1 MPYKAAPAAH
11 NQGAATQLD
20 SNTGALV
27 IVTILFFMWGL
38 ITSLNDVLIPH
49 LKAVYTLTYV
59 QAMLVQ
65 FCFFGAYAIVSLPAG
80 ALIRRI
86 GYQKGAVAGL
96 LVAAV
101 GCTLFYPASFG
112 GYGLFL
118 LALFVL
124 ASGITVLQVAANP
137 YVAVL
142 GPARTASSRLTLT
155 QAFNSLGTTIG
166 PAVGGLLILS
176 AAGAVAVAGSDG
188 VAEAAAEAASVRG
201 PYLVLAGMLA
211 LLAVLFWL
219 ARLPAIADTD
229 DVPLAG
235 ESQGSA
241 LAHRHL
247 VLGAIGIFLYVG
259 AEVSIGSFLIN
270 FIGEPHIAGLS
281 HADAAHYVSIY
292 WGGAMIGR
300 FIGFAVMRVVSPGKT
315 LAFNSLAAIA
325 LVLVATFT
333 EGDLAM
339 WAILAVGLCNSIMFP
354 TIFSM
359 ALHGLGKH
367 TGQASG
373 ILCMA
378 IVGGAL
384 VPFAQGALAD
394 AFNVQVSFLL
404 PAACYAF
411 VLYFG
416 AKYAAMYTAK

>member
-1 MPYKAAPAAH
+1 MANMPYKAAPAAP

-20 SNTGALV
+20 NNTSALV

-176 AAGAVAVAGSDG
+176 AAGAVAVAGVDT

-201 PYLVLAGMLA
+201 PYLVLAGVLVV
-211 LLAVLFWL
+211 LAVLFWL
-219 ARLPAIADTD
+219 ARLPAIADTE

-235 ESQGSA
+235 ESQVSA
-241 LAHRHL
+241 LSHRHL

-270 FIGEPHIAGLS
+270 F
-281 HADAAHYVSIY
+281 
-292 WGGAMIGR
+292 
-300 FIGFAVMRVVSPGKT
+300 
-315 LAFNSLAAIA
+315 
-325 LVLVATFT
+325 
-333 EGDLAM
+333 
-339 WAILAVGLCNSIMFP
+339 
-354 TIFSM
+354 
-359 ALHGLGKH
+359 
-367 TGQASG
+367 
-373 ILCMA
+373 
-378 IVGGAL
+378 
-384 VPFAQGALAD
+384 
-394 AFNVQVSFLL
+394 
-404 PAACYAF
+404 
-411 VLYFG
+411 
-416 AKYAAMYTAK
+416 

>member
-1 MPYKAAPAAH
+1 MANLAFKAAPAAQH
-11 NQGAATQLD
+11 TDPLGTQQG

-86 GYQKGAVAGL
+86 GYQKGAVTGL
-96 LVAAV
+96 LVAAA
-101 GCTLFYPASFG
+101 GCTLFYPASSG
-112 GYGLFL
+112 GYAMFL

-166 PAVGGLLILS
+166 PAIGGVLILS
-176 AAGAVAVAGSDG
+176 AGAVAVAGADP
-188 VAEAAAEAASVRG
+188 AAEAASVRG
-201 PYLVLAGMLA
+201 PYLMLAGL
-211 LLAVLFWL
+211 LFVLAVLFL
-219 ARLPAIADTD
+219 AAKLPTIAESAP
-229 DVPLAG
+229 VAG
-235 ESQGSA
+235 EGAGSV
-241 LAHRHL
+241 LAQRHL

-270 FIGEPHIAGLS
+270 FIGEPQIAGLA

-292 WGGAMIGR
+292 WGGAMVGR

-315 LAFNSLAAIA
+315 LAFNAVAAIA
-325 LVLVATFT
+325 LVLLGTFAQ
-333 EGDLAM
+333 GDLAM

-367 TGQASG
+367 TGQGSG

-394 AFNVQVSFLL
+394 ALGVQISFLL

-411 VLYFG
+411 ILYFG
-416 AKYAAMYTAK
+416 VRYASMYARA